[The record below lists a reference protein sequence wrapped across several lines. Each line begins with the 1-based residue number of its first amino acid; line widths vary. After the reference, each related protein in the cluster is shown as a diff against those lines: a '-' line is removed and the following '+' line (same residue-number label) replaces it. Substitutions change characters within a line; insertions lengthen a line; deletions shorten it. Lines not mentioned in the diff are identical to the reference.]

1 MILLRPYRSAAL
13 LRIQCCEWMNH
24 FGFGSCAES
33 SLLRLYMQTETKG
46 NQKFAIESES
56 MFCDSQWTLAVLLF
70 RCVLPFVDWKFV
82 FLNFGKSDAHARHVV
97 GRLIFCACQLLGL
110 SEYMD
115 QLYWN
120 KTGPQALDSIPTGFH
135 GITFILLGV
144 ARVPFL
150 PYICPFKFSS
160 DLRVANKCI
169 TELSFQSQKR
179 LMPQDIRES
188 SNISNVG
195 ATFCYH
201 SSCCKSSGINVWC
214 RWGINKLSISALTC
228 KDSSIC
234 WRLHFARKLRA
245 AKLRTET
252 ITCQRATCEGVQN
265 AATKNRINSKLASN
279 CQTNPVES
287 RHVVEGF
294 SFHILCFMLRC
305 WSD

>member
-1 MILLRPYRSAAL
+1 
-13 LRIQCCEWMNH
+13 
-24 FGFGSCAES
+24 
-33 SLLRLYMQTETKG
+33 
-46 NQKFAIESES
+46 

-70 RCVLPFVDWKFV
+70 RCVFPFADWKFV

-97 GRLIFCACQLLGL
+97 DLFFAHVSCLVWANTWTHVLKQNRTTSTWQRSHGVPWYHLHTLRRGK
-110 SEYMD
+110 S
-115 QLYWN
+115 
-120 KTGPQALDSIPTGFH
+120 ALFFHTSVHLAPTWGWPTNINASLNCH
-135 GITFILLGV
+135 
-144 ARVPFL
+144 
-150 PYICPFKFSS
+150 SS
-160 DLRVANKCI
+160 PKSGWCH
-169 TELSFQSQKR
+169 
-179 LMPQDIRES
+179 